1 MIRTKIVATMGPAVA
16 SADTLLDLF
25 RAGCD
30 VCRLN
35 FSHGDLDQH
44 LATLRLIR
52 EAAVRFDHPVAVLG
66 DLCGPKIR
74 LGKIA
79 DHGGTGGMPIN
90 VGDELTI
97 QRAPT
102 VGQDGRVS
110 TIYDHFVDDVQVG
123 DRIMIEDGLLRFV
136 CVDKTYS
143 ELKCQT
149 TVGGILKS
157 SKGINLPNTK
167 VSIPSITDRDWQCID
182 WAIEND
188 LDYLALSFVRKAD
201 DLHLIRQHLV
211 NRTSDIHVIAKIE
224 KAEAIREID
233 AILEASDG
241 LMVARGDLG
250 VEMDLAEVPILQK
263 DLVRRCQVAGKPVIV
278 ATQML
283 QSMIDQPSP
292 TRAEV
297 SDVANAIYDGTDA
310 VMLSGETSVGKFPV
324 GTVHVMSHVADKT
337 EQYLQTLPAPRDGGA
352 MKLKTMQMSAA
363 VARGVWQIVQDLRV
377 KLVVVWSQTG
387 ATARIFSKH
396 RFNVP
401 IVALS
406 SDHRALRRMA
416 LHYGV
421 VPQEMVPPDSLATL
435 IQQVDRLVLER
446 KYAGAGDRIVIA
458 AGASLGTP
466 STMNGIVI
474 HTLGET
480 WQPASPDASLRLDVG
495 KEG

>member
-1 MIRTKIVATMGPAVA
+1 MIRTKIVATMGPAVS
-16 SADTLLDLF
+16 SAETLFSLF
-25 RAGCD
+25 QAGCD
-30 VCRLN
+30 ICRLN
-35 FSHGDLDQH
+35 FSHGELDQH
-44 LATLRLIR
+44 LHTLRLIR
-52 EAAVRFDHPVAVLG
+52 EAAARFDQPIAVLG

-74 LGKIA
+74 LGKVA
-79 DHGGTGGMPIN
+79 DEGGVGGMPIA
-90 VGDELTI
+90 VGDELII
-97 QRAPT
+97 QRAPIL
-102 VGQDGRVS
+102 GGNGRVS

-123 DRIMIEDGLLRFV
+123 DRIFIEDGLLRFV
-136 CVDKTYS
+136 CIDKTYS
-143 ELKCQT
+143 QLKCQC

-157 SKGINLPNTK
+157 AKGINLPTTK
-167 VSIPSITDRDWQCID
+167 VSIPSITDRDWQCVD

-211 NRTSDIHVIAKIE
+211 NKVSDINLIAKIE
-224 KAEAIREID
+224 KAEAITEIESIID
-233 AILEASDG
+233 ASDG

-250 VEMDLAEVPILQK
+250 VEMDLADVPIIQK

-283 QSMIDQPSP
+283 QSMIEQSSP

-324 GTVHVMSHVADKT
+324 GVVHTMAHIAEKT
-337 EQYLQTLPAPRDGGA
+337 EQYLATLPPPRDA
-352 MKLKTMQMSAA
+352 RLQLKTLQMSSAL
-363 VARGVWQIVQDLRV
+363 ARGIWQMVEDLKA
-377 KLVVVWSQTG
+377 KLVIVWSQTG
-387 ATARIFSKH
+387 ATARIFSKY

-401 IVALS
+401 IIALS

-421 VPQEMVPPDSLATL
+421 IPQEMVPPDDLGTL
-435 IQQVDRLVLER
+435 VREVDRLAIDR
-446 KYAGAGDRIVIA
+446 KFAKPGDRIIIT

-466 STMNGIVI
+466 MALNGIVI
-474 HTLGET
+474 HTLGENLS
-480 WQPASPDASLRLDVG
+480 ASPPDVSLRLDVG
-495 KEG
+495 KDR